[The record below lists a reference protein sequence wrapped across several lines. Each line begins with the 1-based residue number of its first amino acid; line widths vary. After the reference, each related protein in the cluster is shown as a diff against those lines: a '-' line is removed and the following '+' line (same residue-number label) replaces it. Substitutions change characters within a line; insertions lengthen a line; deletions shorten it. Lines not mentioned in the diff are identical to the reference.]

1 MTMLQVERQ
10 VRLEHDG
17 AGRHVD
23 LAEAQPDE
31 QRLVGVPRGEQAR
44 HVDRGAADVQLLAR
58 AHAVARDAR
67 GDAAGGEHLVRVW
80 LRVRFTVRVRVRA
93 RASWA
98 S

>member
-1 MTMLQVERQ
+1 MLQVERQ

-31 QRLVGVPRGEQAR
+31 QRLVGVLRGEQAR
-44 HVDRGAADVQLLAR
+44 HVDRGAAEAELIAR
-58 AHAVARDAR
+58 AHAVSRDAR

-80 LRVRFTVRVRVRA
+80 LRVRVRVRVG
-93 RASWA
+93 SP
-98 S
+98 